1 MRLKQILINLVK
13 NALKFTR
20 KGNIRVVMAYNQEEE
35 MLKVHVI
42 DTGKGIRS
50 QDISKLFN
58 LFGKLMKTAQMNKEG
73 IGMGLVICQ
82 NLVKLNG
89 GTIGVYSAGEDK
101 GSTFT
106 FTMKM

>member
-35 MLKVHVI
+35 LLKVHVI

>member
-1 MRLKQILINLVK
+1 
-13 NALKFTR
+13 
-20 KGNIRVVMAYNQEEE
+20 MAFDSEEE

-58 LFGKLMKTAQMNKEG
+58 LFGKLVQTAQMNREG

-82 NLVKLNG
+82 NLVQLNG
-89 GTIGVYSAGEDK
+89 GTI
-101 GSTFT
+101 
-106 FTMKM
+106 

>member
-1 MRLKQILINLVK
+1 
-13 NALKFTR
+13 
-20 KGNIRVVMAYNQEEE
+20 MAYNQEEE
-35 MLKVHVI
+35 LLKVHVI

-50 QDISKLFN
+50 QDICKLFN

>member
-1 MRLKQILINLVK
+1 
-13 NALKFTR
+13 
-20 KGNIRVVMAYNQEEE
+20 MAYNQEEE
-35 MLKVHVI
+35 LLKVHVI

>member
-1 MRLKQILINLVK
+1 
-13 NALKFTR
+13 
-20 KGNIRVVMAYNQEEE
+20 

-58 LFGKLMKTAQMNKEG
+58 LFGKLIRTASMNNEG

-89 GTIGVYSAGEDK
+89 GTIGVYSAGEDE

>member
-1 MRLKQILINLVK
+1 
-13 NALKFTR
+13 
-20 KGNIRVVMAYNQEEE
+20 
-35 MLKVHVI
+35 
-42 DTGKGIRS
+42 
-50 QDISKLFN
+50 
-58 LFGKLMKTAQMNKEG
+58 MNNEG

-106 FTMKM
+106 FTMKMQAENIFVTG

>member
-1 MRLKQILINLVK
+1 
-13 NALKFTR
+13 
-20 KGNIRVVMAYNQEEE
+20 MAFDSEQE

-58 LFGKLMKTAQMNKEG
+58 LFGKLVHTAQMNSEG

-82 NLVKLNG
+82 NLVQLNG
-89 GTIGVYSAGEDK
+89 GTI
-101 GSTFT
+101 
-106 FTMKM
+106 